1 MHLIFIKKFVEIIIK
16 NKYINITLFINSLC
30 THTNDKV
37 NIILFLKNYQKLYL
51 FPFTIC
57 NYININILIKIH
69 LLFFVFF

>member
-37 NIILFLKNYQKLYL
+37 KILFY
-51 FPFTIC
+51 F
-57 NYININILIKIH
+57 
-69 LLFFVFF
+69 